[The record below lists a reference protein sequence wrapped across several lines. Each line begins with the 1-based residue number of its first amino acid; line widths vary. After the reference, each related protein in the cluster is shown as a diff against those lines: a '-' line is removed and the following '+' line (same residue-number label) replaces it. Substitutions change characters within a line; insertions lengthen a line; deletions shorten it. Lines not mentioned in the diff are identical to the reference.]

1 VRFDEDVGKIR
12 HAVIEMRL
20 DPERELDE
28 GSGESALSRLRQHS
42 ALSDLPNNLRRLAEQ
57 LRGTSGFG
65 PSEGAHK
72 IDRFIAPATADL
84 QDQDDQTAS
93 ASPHELRVSPLFPPT
108 DFGEPR
114 SISIGASDLGAAL
127 AVDRAHQSG
136 IDRDLSTPEK
146 REAVRDDL
154 KIPTVP
160 GGNTFDIHI
169 AEVNV
174 GGNPSTSLAAHPS
187 RSDLERGPSGF
198 QETV

>member
-1 VRFDEDVGKIR
+1 
-12 HAVIEMRL
+12 MRL
-20 DPERELDE
+20 GPERELE
-28 GSGESALSRLRQHS
+28 QGSGESALSRHRQHCAPS
-42 ALSDLPNNLRRLAEQ
+42 ALPSNLRRLAEQ
-57 LRGTSGFG
+57 LRSTSGFG
-65 PSEGAHK
+65 PREGAHK

-84 QDQDDQTAS
+84 QGQDDQTAP
-93 ASPHELRVSPLFPPT
+93 ASPHELRVSPLFPPAG
-108 DFGEPR
+108 FGEPR
-114 SISIGASDLGAAL
+114 SISIGASGLGAAP

-146 REAVRDDL
+146 RETVRDDL

-187 RSDLERGPSGF
+187 RGDLERGPSSF
-198 QETV
+198 QATA